1 MPTLDTM
8 IDLETLGSTP
18 DSVIL
23 SIAAVKFD
31 PFDDYQDRGIT
42 PDQLPTLNIL
52 VDIDSQTDRRIDES
66 TVAWWSCMGILCMMI
81 VIFLAEEKAVRQP
94 AARRRQTCQGRQQ
107 QAHFAEATAF
117 GEDFGEATARPAT
130 ARQLGIEFG
139 MAARHRAFRQAGQGL
154 QVAELVLKGGQR
166 QIGGGNVLV
175 LQGLGVHA
183 RASLLSDG
191 STARGMTSEGGGRN
205 WAWEMLGMVC
215 LLCLE

>member
-66 TVAWWSCMGILCMMI
+66 TVAWWSQQDP
-81 VIFLAEEKAVRQP
+81 VIQESVF
-94 AARRRQTCQGRQQ
+94 
-107 QAHFAEATAF
+107 
-117 GEDFGEATARPAT
+117 
-130 ARQLGIEFG
+130 
-139 MAARHRAFRQAGQGL
+139 
-154 QVAELVLKGGQR
+154 
-166 QIGGGNVLV
+166 
-175 LQGLGVHA
+175 
-183 RASLLSDG
+183 
-191 STARGMTSEGGGRN
+191 
-205 WAWEMLGMVC
+205 
-215 LLCLE
+215 